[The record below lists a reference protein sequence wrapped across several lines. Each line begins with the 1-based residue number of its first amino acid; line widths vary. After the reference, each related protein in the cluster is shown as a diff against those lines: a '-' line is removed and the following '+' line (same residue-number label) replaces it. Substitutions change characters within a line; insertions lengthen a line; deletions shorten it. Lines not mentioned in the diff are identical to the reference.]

1 MFNLTR
7 LHCVLSLENSR
18 LVYTPIHV
26 LLACFAFPLNKDG
39 PVITREMAE
48 LREWLH
54 FPVAPSAGLSLPFPV
69 SSRTT
74 TLETLPACLT
84 IFFSMFFFCPAEPSY
99 TRTNR
104 SKGNNNLLTVL
115 AEAGH
120 CHTIARQPGHSQ
132 HDSMLKL
139 KPRDVANRKTVYLPQ
154 YVHII
159 FSCII
164 YYYMKICIKI
174 SETIS
179 DWY

>member
-164 YYYMKICIKI
+164 YYYMKICVKI

>member
-26 LLACFAFPLNKDG
+26 LLDCFAFPLNKDG
-39 PVITREMAE
+39 PIITREMAE

-84 IFFSMFFFCPAEPSY
+84 IFFFHVFFAQQ
-99 TRTNR
+99 
-104 SKGNNNLLTVL
+104 NLLTPEQTGV
-115 AEAGH
+115 
-120 CHTIARQPGHSQ
+120 
-132 HDSMLKL
+132 K
-139 KPRDVANRKTVYLPQ
+139 
-154 YVHII
+154 
-159 FSCII
+159 
-164 YYYMKICIKI
+164 
-174 SETIS
+174 ETIIC
-179 DWY
+179 